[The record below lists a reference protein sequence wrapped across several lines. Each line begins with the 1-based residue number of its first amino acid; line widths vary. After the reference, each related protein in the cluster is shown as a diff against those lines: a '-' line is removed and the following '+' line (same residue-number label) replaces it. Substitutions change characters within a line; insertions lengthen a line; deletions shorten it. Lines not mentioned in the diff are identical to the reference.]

1 MLVRS
6 SDMRR
11 TLANAVLLV
20 TLGIF
25 FAPALTALAAPP
37 VPICCRRGGAHHC
50 AAMAETLGAQ
60 GTSLR
65 STSACPVR
73 QAPQLGS
80 SVVALT
86 VSRAAHVELHR
97 QLIIAM
103 AVSRRHFAPVH
114 ADHLR
119 GPPSLLV

>member
-1 MLVRS
+1 
-6 SDMRR
+6 MRR
-11 TLANAVLLV
+11 AIANAVLLV

-37 VPICCRRGGAHHC
+37 VPICCRRGGVHHC
-50 AAMAETLGAQ
+50 AAMAETLGTQ

-65 STSACPVR
+65 CASACPMR

-86 VSRAAHVELHR
+86 VSRATHIELHR
-97 QLIIAM
+97 QLMIAA
-103 AVSRRHFAPVH
+103 AVSQRHFA
-114 ADHLR
+114 AAQSD
-119 GPPSLLV
+119 